1 MNSFEELELTFSRFI
16 DFGKVLDKPTR
27 KFLVFYL
34 YSILKG
40 ENAKEELDK
49 NNKNKENSE
58 FQSSYFSY
66 LKKTLDGIFENQTII
81 KLAKENESLTT
92 QIIND
97 TIKWIKDTDKKINA
111 KNPFQEEQDRF
122 DVWAHKPTH
131 LYLTDWDNLINYLS
145 IRYDREELD
154 SSFYTQKFKDLIP
167 QSKEFVLSKDYDP
180 QAEKKIPLDI
190 LIADLLAQW
199 DALLTA
205 KWLEFQAQYLE
216 EASEDFSQ
224 KLYQKADDLEKL
236 GKLISPFAME
246 VGRYWDLSQALWK
259 KTGFEALEKYAA
271 ILENETAIQE
281 LVDLLG
287 KMREAQIET
296 EEEEYKEVVVY
307 QSKVKDPYLRSEI
320 NGTRMSNDLNMVLPS
335 EIAFLGTPE
344 TEWMFL
350 KKYADSQLLSF
361 QYEGTK
367 TIFNSEEETFSHQ
380 HQKKKE
386 KGAFIVC
393 IDTSGSMQG
402 TPSQIAKT
410 LCFAIMKMAAKE
422 SRKAY
427 LISFS
432 VGIKKIRLDDI
443 AESLDR
449 IVDFLSMSFDGGT
462 DATPALSET
471 LTLLKENDFK
481 DADVLMVSDF
491 VMYSLREDFIKR
503 METERQKDTRFH
515 SLAIAQNANAEIL
528 EVFDHNWVY
537 NPKEENVIQRI
548 WKDLQ
553 TLED

>member
-40 ENAKEELDK
+40 ENAKDEIGK
-49 NNKNKENSE
+49 NNEENSE

-66 LKKTLDGIFENQTII
+66 LKKTLDRIFENQTII

-122 DVWAHKPTH
+122 DTWAYKPTH

-154 SSFYTQKFKDLIP
+154 SSFYTQKFKELIP
-167 QSKEFVLSKDYDP
+167 QSKEFVLSKEYDP

-205 KWLEFQAQYLE
+205 KWLAFQAQYLE

-296 EEEEYKEVVVY
+296 EEEEYKDVVVY
-307 QSKVKDPYLRSEI
+307 QSKVKDPHLRSEI

-335 EIAFLGTPE
+335 EIALLGNPE